1 MVVAFFCITL
11 EPSIHQV
18 MMPFFVMVCENLM
31 GHPQKGVFSW
41 MAIRKLIGSSTK
53 SGVFVDGVGKYQHLS
68 SKLGV
73 FRDKSVSSK
82 IMIQA
87 KGIEKSFGTLKVLKG
102 IDLMVEKSE
111 VVSIM
116 GASGAGKSTL
126 LQILGTLSTP
136 DSGSLLIDGIDVRKL
151 RGDSLAIF
159 RNLKLGF
166 VFQFH
171 HLLPE
176 FTALENVMI
185 PAFIAGRS
193 RKDAGQHAVELLDDL
208 GLGGRLAHKP
218 SELSGG
224 EQQRVA
230 IARALINNPAVLLAD
245 EPSGNLDT
253 KTKEELHNL
262 FFHLREKYGQT
273 IVIVTHDPDL
283 AKMCDRSLYMVD
295 GQFV

>member
-1 MVVAFFCITL
+1 
-11 EPSIHQV
+11 
-18 MMPFFVMVCENLM
+18 
-31 GHPQKGVFSW
+31 
-41 MAIRKLIGSSTK
+41 
-53 SGVFVDGVGKYQHLS
+53 
-68 SKLGV
+68 
-73 FRDKSVSSK
+73 
-82 IMIQA
+82 MIQA
-87 KGIEKSFGTLKVLKG
+87 KGIEKSFGALKVLKG
-102 IDLMVEKSE
+102 VDFSAEKAE

-136 DSGSLLIDGIDVRKL
+136 DAGSLVIDGTDVLKL
-151 RGDSLAIF
+151 KGNDMARF
-159 RNLKLGF
+159 RNLKIGF

-193 RKDAGQHAVELLDDL
+193 RKDAEQNARHLLDEM
-208 GLGGRLAHKP
+208 GLGERLDHKP
-218 SELSGG
+218 SQLSGG

-230 IARALINNPAVLLAD
+230 IARALINKPAVLFAD

-253 KTKEELHNL
+253 RTKEEIHRL
-262 FFHLREKYGQT
+262 FFDLRDKYGQT
-273 IVIVTHDPDL
+273 VVIVTHDPDL

-295 GQFV
+295 GVFVKD

>member
-1 MVVAFFCITL
+1 
-11 EPSIHQV
+11 
-18 MMPFFVMVCENLM
+18 
-31 GHPQKGVFSW
+31 
-41 MAIRKLIGSSTK
+41 
-53 SGVFVDGVGKYQHLS
+53 
-68 SKLGV
+68 
-73 FRDKSVSSK
+73 
-82 IMIQA
+82 MIQVRN
-87 KGIEKSFGTLKVLKG
+87 IEKSFGTLKVLKG
-102 IDLMVEKSE
+102 IDLEVKKSE

-136 DSGSLLIDGIDVRKL
+136 DSGELLIDGTDVLKL
-151 RGDSLAIF
+151 GEKALAEF
-159 RNLKLGF
+159 RNRRLGF

-193 RKDAGQHAVELLDDL
+193 RKDAEKEAVALLEDM
-208 GLGGRLAHKP
+208 GLGGRLGHKP

-230 IARALINNPAVLLAD
+230 IARALINRPAVLFAD

-253 KTKEELHNL
+253 RTKEEIHNL
-262 FFHLREKYGQT
+262 FFRLRDKYGQT
-273 IVIVTHDPDL
+273 VVIVTHDPDL
-283 AKMCDRSLYMVD
+283 AKMCDRSLFMVD

>member
-1 MVVAFFCITL
+1 
-11 EPSIHQV
+11 
-18 MMPFFVMVCENLM
+18 
-31 GHPQKGVFSW
+31 
-41 MAIRKLIGSSTK
+41 
-53 SGVFVDGVGKYQHLS
+53 
-68 SKLGV
+68 
-73 FRDKSVSSK
+73 
-82 IMIQA
+82 MIKA
-87 KGIEKSFGTLKVLKG
+87 SGIEKSFGDLKVLKG
-102 IDLMVEKSE
+102 VDLSVSTSE

-136 DSGSLLIDGIDVRKL
+136 DSGSLIIDGVDVLKL
-151 RGDSLAIF
+151 SGKALAEF
-159 RNLKLGF
+159 RNRRLGF

-193 RKDAGQHAVELLDDL
+193 KKDAEQNAKQFLADL
-208 GLGGRLAHKP
+208 GLAERLNHKP

-230 IARALINNPAVLLAD
+230 IARALINSPAVLFAD

-253 KTKEELHNL
+253 KTKTDLHNL
-262 FFHLREKYGQT
+262 FFELRDKYGQT

-283 AKMCDRSLYMVD
+283 AKMCDRSLFMVD